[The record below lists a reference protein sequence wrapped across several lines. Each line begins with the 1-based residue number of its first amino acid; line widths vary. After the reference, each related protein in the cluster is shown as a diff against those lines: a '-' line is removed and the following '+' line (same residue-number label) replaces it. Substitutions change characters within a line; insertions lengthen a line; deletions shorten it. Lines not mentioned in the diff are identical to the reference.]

1 MKKVKMNP
9 KVFIALLFAFVLMAG
24 AGNLNAQ
31 DVWKAP
37 PEADKLVNP
46 LKGKP
51 EAVKAGKKLFKN
63 QCVVCHGVRGR
74 GDGVAGMGLNPKPA
88 DLTSKA
94 VQDQTDGAIF
104 WKITNGKTPM
114 AAYKDVFTEEQRWE
128 LVTYIRTLKKK

>member
-1 MKKVKMNP
+1 MKNVKMNP
-9 KVFIALLFAFVLMAG
+9 KVFFALFFAFVLMAG
-24 AGNLNAQ
+24 AGSLKAQ

-46 LKGKP
+46 LKGKA

-63 QCVVCHGVRGR
+63 QCVVCHGVLGR

-88 DLTSKA
+88 NLTSKA